1 MDRSQDIQMLEQ
13 EKYGVEN
20 QLSMMRSQQEE
31 TEVKLKEVNVK
42 KEETESRLKHI
53 ELQVQDVLF
62 EACGGW
68 PARKDGQI
76 SNVHL
81 ERNASSLPQL
91 QHLMKQNIN
100 TPSKAATA
108 FKNSLD

>member
-1 MDRSQDIQMLEQ
+1 
-13 EKYGVEN
+13 
-20 QLSMMRSQQEE
+20 LSMMRSQQEE
-31 TEVKLKEVNVK
+31 TEAKLKEVNMK
-42 KEETESRLKHI
+42 KEETESRLKQI

-68 PARKDGQI
+68 PARKDSQI
-76 SNVHL
+76 SNVNL
-81 ERNASSLPQL
+81 DRNSSSLPQL